1 MGWMTQNIQRVLDAR
16 HHAGT
21 RRIEVDLLRH
31 MAPVYVQRINFRGV
45 VQFPVARYR
54 NCLILTTPSRARRRA
69 NAATGDEPQSPEA
82 SDSFKEADLTE
93 REAMDVPRR

>member
-1 MGWMTQNIQRVLDAR
+1 MGWMTQNIQRVLDAW

-31 MAPVYVQRINFRGV
+31 MAPVYVQRINFCGV

-54 NCLILTTPSRARRRA
+54 NRLILSRARRRA
-69 NAATGDEPQSPEA
+69 NAATGDEHQSPEA
-82 SDSFKEADLTE
+82 SDSVEEADLTE

>member
-16 HHAGT
+16 HHAGR

-45 VQFPVARYR
+45 MQFPVARYR

-69 NAATGDEPQSPEA
+69 NAATGDEHQSPEA
-82 SDSFKEADLTE
+82 SDSFKEVDLTE